1 MSFLTFQDF
10 AAAEKKENLAGFVRR
25 AISEHEN
32 SAEYKIAVTADEY
45 DRKRNTTICRYVQTI
60 MDVTGL
66 RIVDITAANNKICSN
81 FFHRLNTQ
89 RNMYSLGNGLTFA
102 DETTKAK
109 LGRNADVLIKKAA
122 YKALKHGRV
131 FIFWDGRQM
140 HIFPV
145 TEFKPFPDEESGIVR
160 AGVRF
165 WRLSKDK
172 PLIAV
177 LYTEN
182 GYKKF
187 IYRNGEQPE
196 IIPPEKEKYTAYKV
210 TMRTVELTGE
220 LEVVGEDNWD
230 GKLPIVPLY
239 GSELRQSTL
248 VGMREQ
254 IDAFDL
260 IRSGFAN
267 NLQDCAEIYW
277 IVKRAGGMSEE
288 DLAEFR
294 NRLKTQHIAAVNSE
308 FDDAEGDTVS
318 PYTQQIPFEARK
330 AFLDEIRTGIYEDF
344 GGLDVHTI
352 AAGDTND
359 HIDAAYQPL
368 DEEADDFEYQI
379 IEAVVALL
387 SLQGVD
393 EEAATPSFKRNR
405 ISNQKEQTEMIME
418 TLDLIGDELALKK
431 LPFLTP
437 DEVAARLEMMDNDE
451 MTHMYGDAGDGGED
465 GEDGEDGE
473 EEEMTDER

>member
-10 AAAEKKENLAGFVRR
+10 EAAEKKENLADFVRR
-25 AISEHEN
+25 AISEHE
-32 SAEYKIAVTADEY
+32 SSGEYITAKTADEY

-102 DETTKAK
+102 DEETKAK
-109 LGRNADVLIKKAA
+109 LGRNADVQIKKAA
-122 YKALKHGRV
+122 YKALKHGRA
-131 FIFWDGRQM
+131 FIFWDGKQM

-145 TEFKPFPDEESGIVR
+145 TEFKPFPDEETGVVR
-160 AGVRF
+160 AGIRF

-187 IYRNGEQPE
+187 IFRDGEQPE
-196 IIPPEKEKYTAYKV
+196 VVPPDREKYTAYKV
-210 TMRTVELTGE
+210 TLRAVELTGE
-220 LEVVGEDNWD
+220 VEVVGVDNWG
-230 GKLPIVPLY
+230 GKLPIIPLY
-239 GSELRQSTL
+239 GSDLKQSTL

-277 IVKRAGGMSEE
+277 IIKRAGGMSEA

-294 NRLKTQHIAAVNSE
+294 NRLKTQHIASVNSE
-308 FDDAEGDTVS
+308 FDDGAGDAVT

-330 AFLDEIRTGIYEDF
+330 AFLDEIRAGIYEDF

-405 ISNQKEQTEMIME
+405 ISNQKEQTDMIME
-418 TLDLIGDELALKK
+418 AWNLIGDDLALKK
-431 LPFLTP
+431 LPFLSP
-437 DEVAARLEMMDNDE
+437 DEVAARLEAVESGEIMRVNNGFADNNNG
-451 MTHMYGDAGDGGED
+451 GD
-465 GEDGEDGE
+465 
-473 EEEMTDER
+473 

>member
-10 AAAEKKENLAGFVRR
+10 EAAEKKENLAGFVRR

-102 DETTKAK
+102 NETTKAK

-122 YKALKHGRV
+122 YKALKHGRA

-160 AGVRF
+160 AGIRF

-196 IIPPEKEKYTAYKV
+196 IIPAEKEKYTAYKV

-277 IVKRAGGMSEE
+277 IVKRTGGMSEE

-308 FDDAEGDTVS
+308 FDDAEGDTVA

-330 AFLDEIRTGIYEDF
+330 AFLDEIRAGIYEDF

-451 MTHMYGDAGDGGED
+451 MARMYGNAAPGDGVAD
-465 GEDGEDGE
+465 DEDGE

>member
-10 AAAEKKENLAGFVRR
+10 EAAEKGGNLADFVRR

-32 SAEYKIAVTADEY
+32 SAEYTTATTADEY
-45 DRKRNTTICRYVQTI
+45 DRKRNTTICKYVQTI

-102 DETTKAK
+102 DEETKAK

-122 YKALKHGRV
+122 YKALKHGRS

-145 TEFKPFPDEESGIVR
+145 TEFKPFPDEETGLVR
-160 AGVRF
+160 AGIRF

-196 IIPPEKEKYTAYKV
+196 IIPPDKERYTAYKV
-210 TMRTVELTGE
+210 TLRTVELTGE
-220 LEVVGEDNWD
+220 MEVVGEDNWD
-230 GKLPIVPLY
+230 GKLPIIPLY
-239 GSELRQSTL
+239 GSDLRQSTL

-277 IVKRAGGMSEE
+277 IVKRAGGMSEK
-288 DLAEFR
+288 DLADFR
-294 NRLKTQHIAAVNSE
+294 NRLKTQHIASVNSE
-308 FDDAEGDTVS
+308 FDDGEGDAVS

-330 AFLDEIRTGIYEDF
+330 AFLDEIRAGIYEDF

-387 SLQGVD
+387 ALQGVD

-405 ISNQKEQTEMIME
+405 ISNQKEQTDMIME
-418 TLDLIGDELALKK
+418 AWNLIGDDLALKK

-437 DEVAARLEMMDNDE
+437 DEVAARLEIMEIDE
-451 MTHMYGDAGDGGED
+451 MTRIDNGGD
-465 GEDGEDGE
+465 
-473 EEEMTDER
+473 